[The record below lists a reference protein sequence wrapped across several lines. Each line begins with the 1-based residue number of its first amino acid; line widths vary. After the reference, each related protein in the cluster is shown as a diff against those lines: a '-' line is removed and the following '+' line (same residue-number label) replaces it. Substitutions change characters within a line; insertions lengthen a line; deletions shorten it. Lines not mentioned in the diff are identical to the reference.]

1 MLLKKEKHL
10 MSNVPVV
17 VDSFV
22 SDEDAKDLVDF
33 LLKIEKP
40 SPRENYSGSL
50 GYLDSLS
57 ASQISMDNPVI
68 PLTNNPESDSY
79 ILKITD
85 AIIRTKQAIEN
96 FYGLELDLVQTSHTT
111 MYPGVGNE
119 LHSDSTNLDGT
130 PLREDGVPVEM
141 EYSAILYLNTYGV
154 DFAGGEICF
163 PKQDLIYK
171 PRAGSL
177 IYFVGNADYIHEVK
191 DVLSG
196 KRVAIVMFFGRKG
209 NVSTETFYH

>member
-1 MLLKKEKHL
+1 
-10 MSNVPVV
+10 MSNIPVII
-17 VDSFV
+17 DSFV
-22 SDEDAKDLVDF
+22 SAEDAKNLVDF

-50 GYLDSLS
+50 GYPNSLL

-68 PLTNNPESDSY
+68 PLTGDPKSDSC

-85 AIIRTKQAIEN
+85 AIIRTKQALEV
-96 FYGLELDLVQTSHTT
+96 FYGLELDLVQASHAT
-111 MYPGVGNE
+111 MYPGEGNE

-130 PLREDGVPVEM
+130 PLRDDGVSEEM
-141 EYSAILYLNTYGV
+141 EYSAILYLNTHGV
-154 DFAGGEICF
+154 DFVGGEICF
-163 PKQDLIYK
+163 PKQNLVYE

-177 IYFVGNADYIHEVK
+177 IHFIGNADYIHEVT

-196 KRVAIVMFFGRKG
+196 KRVAIVMFFGRRG
-209 NVSTETFYH
+209 NVSTETFYY